1 MFRITLILLPIV
13 ATTLMGMAVIA
24 VLSMDMQAGWQ
35 PIAIASAPHARA
47 AARPRPSTKP
57 PATWRY
63 LSERCNI

>member
-35 PIAIASAPHARA
+35 PIAIASAAGLALAIPISWFIARKIVA
-47 AARPRPSTKP
+47 KTGRGG
-57 PATWRY
+57 
-63 LSERCNI
+63 